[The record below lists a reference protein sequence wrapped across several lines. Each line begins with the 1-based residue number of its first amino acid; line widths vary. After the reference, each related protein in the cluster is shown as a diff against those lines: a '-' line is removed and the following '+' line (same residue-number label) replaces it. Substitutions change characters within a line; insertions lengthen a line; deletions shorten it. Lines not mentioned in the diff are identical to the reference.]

1 MNHKIILLVE
11 DNPDDEVLT
20 LRALKRKL
28 YRTWLLEG
36 PMGTVKK
43 IANYP
48 RSVARDC

>member
-1 MNHKIILLVE
+1 M
-11 DNPDDEVLT
+11 

-36 PMGTVKK
+36 PMGTIKK

-48 RSVARDC
+48 RSVARDFCGAKAECGSSQVRSRI